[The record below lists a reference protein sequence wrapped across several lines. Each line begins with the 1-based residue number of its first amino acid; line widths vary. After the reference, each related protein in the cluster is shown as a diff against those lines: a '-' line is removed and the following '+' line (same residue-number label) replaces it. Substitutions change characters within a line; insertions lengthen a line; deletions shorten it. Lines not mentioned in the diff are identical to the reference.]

1 LNLEPGNWNLE
12 PGTWNLE
19 NWSPVRDFAM
29 KDALKILQPWVVFGG
44 CALVVVVLYWAQAVL
59 LPFTVALLLSF
70 VLAPVVAVLERWV
83 GRAVAVLSVT
93 LLVFSILGGV
103 GWIFTRQLASVAAE
117 LPSYRQ
123 NIRTKISDIRGF
135 GKGGAVEQLQST
147 VESLNAELAV
157 GEPARNTRAR
167 PVFVEPQQSTGL
179 WGYSNWIGSMLGGLA
194 TAGLV
199 VALVIFMLLERGD
212 LRDRLIGLTG
222 HGNLPR
228 ATKAFDE
235 AASRVSRYLLMQ
247 SLVNLTY
254 GVGVGVGLYAIG
266 VPYPLLWASLAA
278 VLRFIPYLGP
288 WIGAGAPLVVSL
300 AALPG
305 WIPALWVAGLFTVL
319 ELFTNLV
326 LETFLYAGAAGVSQ
340 VAQLAAVAFWAWLWG
355 PLGLLLATPLTV
367 CLVVLGKNVPGLAFV
382 ATLMAEAATL
392 PSDVR
397 YYQRLLARDESEAS
411 DLLEQYVKT
420 NSPESVYD
428 MLLLPALNYAE
439 RDRMEERLSSEEEAG
454 VVSITNDLVTDAA
467 LMTARVSEE
476 ENGER
481 DGEQD
486 REQEEAA
493 IVNEVQVL
501 GYPVNSPADEAAL
514 HMLAQVLDTTP
525 VKLDIVSG
533 RMMVSEVVATVQQRG
548 CGIVCI
554 GDLPPSPSS
563 KTRYIVKKLR
573 QALPDLKIVVGRWAP
588 PSLADESP
596 RPLLDAGAHYVG
608 SSLLETRDQLREL
621 AQRMPRSVSANVA

>member
-1 LNLEPGNWNLE
+1 
-12 PGTWNLE
+12 
-19 NWSPVRDFAM
+19 M
-29 KDALKILQPWVVFGG
+29 KEALKILQPWVVFGG
-44 CALVVVVLYWAQAVL
+44 CVLVVVVLYWAQAVL

-70 VLAPVVAVLERWV
+70 VLAPVVAALERWV

-123 NIRTKISDIRGF
+123 NIRTKISDVRGF

-157 GEPARNTRAR
+157 GEPSRGTRAR
-167 PVFVEPQQSTGL
+167 PVVVEPPRSTGL
-179 WGYSNWIGSMLGGLA
+179 WGFSDWIGSMLGGLA

-212 LRDRLIGLTG
+212 LRNRLIGLTG
-222 HGNLPR
+222 HGNLPL

-235 AASRVSRYLLMQ
+235 AAMRVSRYLLMQ

-288 WIGAGAPLVVSL
+288 WIGAGAPLLISL

-305 WIPALWVAGLFTVL
+305 WIPAFWVVGLFTVL

-367 CLVVLGKNVPGLAFV
+367 CLVVLGKNVPGLSFV
-382 ATLMAEAATL
+382 ATLMADTATL

-397 YYQRLLARDESEAS
+397 YYQRLLARDQSEAS
-411 DLLEQYVKT
+411 DLLEQHVKT

-428 MLLLPALNYAE
+428 ALLLPALNYAE
-439 RDRMEERLSSEEEAG
+439 RDRIDERLSSEEEAG
-454 VVSITNDLVTDAA
+454 VVSITNELVTDAA
-467 LMTARVSEE
+467 LMTARVSGEE
-476 ENGER
+476 
-481 DGEQD
+481 DGEQ
-486 REQEEAA
+486 EEEA
-493 IVNEVQVL
+493 IVNEVHVL

-514 HMLAQVLDTTP
+514 HMLAQILHTTP
-525 VKLDIVSG
+525 VKLDIVSS
-533 RMMVSEVVATVQQRG
+533 RMMVSELVATLQQRG

-608 SSLLETRDQLREL
+608 SSLLETRDQLRDL
-621 AQRMPRSVSANVA
+621 AQRMPRPVSANVA

>member
-1 LNLEPGNWNLE
+1 
-12 PGTWNLE
+12 
-19 NWSPVRDFAM
+19 M

-44 CALVVVVLYWAQAVL
+44 CVLVVAVLYWAQAVL

-70 VLAPVVAVLERWV
+70 VLAPVVAMLERWV
-83 GRAVAVLSVT
+83 GRVVAVVSVT

-103 GWIFTRQLASVAAE
+103 GWIFTRQLGSVAAE
-117 LPSYRQ
+117 LPSYRK
-123 NIRTKISDIRGF
+123 NIRAKISDIRGF

-147 VESLNAELAV
+147 VESLNAELAA
-157 GEPARNTRAR
+157 GEPARNARAR
-167 PVFVEPQQSTGL
+167 SVVVEPQQWNGL
-179 WGYSNWIGSMLGGLA
+179 WGYSNWISSMLGGLA

-222 HGNLPR
+222 HGNLPL

-288 WIGAGAPLVVSL
+288 WIGAGAPLVISL

-305 WIPALWVAGLFTVL
+305 WIPALCVAGLFTAL

-382 ATLMAEAATL
+382 ATLMADAATL

-397 YYQRLLARDESEAS
+397 YYQRVLARDQSEAS
-411 DLLEQYVKT
+411 DLLEQYVMT

-428 MLLLPALNYAE
+428 ALLLPALNYAE

-454 VVSITNDLVTDAA
+454 VVSITNELVTDAA
-467 LMTARVSEE
+467 LMTARASEE
-476 ENGER
+476 E

-486 REQEEAA
+486 GEHEEAA
-493 IVNEVQVL
+493 IVNEVPVL

-533 RMMVSEVVATVQQRG
+533 RMMVSEVVATLQQRG

-573 QALPDLKIVVGRWAP
+573 QALPDVKIVVGRWAP

-608 SSLLETRDQLREL
+608 STLLETRDQLREL